1 MIRHTLLALVCAL
14 TLSGTGCV
22 AALDAG
28 FRELDDHGSS
38 PRYESQSYG
47 AHFVDALN
55 DDYDRDRRRDRCDS
69 TTVVV
74 VR

>member
-1 MIRHTLLALVCAL
+1 MIRRTLLVLVCAL
-14 TLSGTGCV
+14 ALSGTGCV

-38 PRYESQSYG
+38 PSYESQSYA
-47 AHFVDALN
+47 AHLVDAVN
-55 DDYDRDRRRDRCDS
+55 DDSDRDRDRCDS
-69 TTVVV
+69 TDVVV